1 MMRITSIFIH
11 KKGVAMDSETQQQ
24 AILKLLRHGPK
35 TTFELRNLGISH
47 PAGRIQELRK
57 AGHLINTVLG
67 DNVADGRG
75 GVHHNV
81 ARYVLRQEAA
91 Q

>member
-1 MMRITSIFIH
+1 
-11 KKGVAMDSETQQQ
+11 MDSETQKQ
-24 AILKLLRHGPK
+24 AILKLLRSGPK

-47 PAGRIQELRK
+47 PAGRIQELRR

-67 DNVADGRG
+67 DGTLDHRGVA
-75 GVHHNV
+75 HHSV
-81 ARYVLRQEAA
+81 ARYTLVQEAA